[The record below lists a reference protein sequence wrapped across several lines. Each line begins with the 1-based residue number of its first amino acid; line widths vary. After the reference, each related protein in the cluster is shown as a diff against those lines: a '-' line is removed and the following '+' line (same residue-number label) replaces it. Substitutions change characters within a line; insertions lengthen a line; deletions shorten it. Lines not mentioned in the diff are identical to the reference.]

1 MDKYIITLG
10 REFGSGG
17 REIAAKLSENLG
29 IKYYDKEIIEIAAED
44 SGYVKELFENHDEKR
59 DITFGGSDMASHGI
73 PFTSFY
79 YLGDTL
85 NADTLFRHKMDTI
98 KKLAEKGSCIFV
110 GRCADYVLRDEKNL
124 IKVFITCNDMEKRK
138 QRVLSHH
145 PEITEKQV
153 ENYIKRTDRKRADYY
168 SFYTDNEWGSAKNY
182 DIIVDTAA
190 FGIDGAADVIVA
202 AVKEKLAQN
211 ND

>member
-1 MDKYIITLG
+1 MDKFIITLG

-17 REIAAKLSENLG
+17 REVAAKLSENLG
-29 IKYYDKEIIEIAAED
+29 IRYYDKEIIEIAAQD
-44 SGYVKELFENHDEKR
+44 SGYIKQLFEEHDEKR
-59 DITFGGSDMASHGI
+59 DITFGINDIGGHGI
-73 PFTSFY
+73 PFSSFY

-124 IKVFITCNDMEKRK
+124 LRVFITCNDIEKKK
-138 QRVLSHH
+138 QRVLSRH

-153 ENYIKRTDRKRADYY
+153 INYIKRTDRKRADYY
-168 SFYTDNEWGSAKNY
+168 SFYTDNEWGSVKNY
-182 DIIVDTAA
+182 DIIVDTAV
-190 FGIDGAADVIVA
+190 FGIDGAARLIAD
-202 AVKEKLAQN
+202 AVKEKMGK
-211 ND
+211 DD

>member
-110 GRCADYVLRDEKNL
+110 GRCADYVLKDNKNCIKIFIYADFDFRRERAITVEGIDENS
-124 IKVFITCNDMEKRK
+124 VNAFIAKKDKTRA
-138 QRVLSHH
+138 
-145 PEITEKQV
+145 
-153 ENYIKRTDRKRADYY
+153 NYYNYYADTKW
-168 SFYTDNEWGSAKNY
+168 SDFNNY
-182 DIIVDTAA
+182 DLCINSAFLGIEGTARLIEEIIN
-190 FGIDGAADVIVA
+190 I
-202 AVKEKLAQN
+202 KKK
-211 ND
+211 